1 MLLYLIN
8 PDNPVV
14 GVTKLKWSRLNK
26 YRMMKPLNLLT
37 LASLT
42 PPDWTVEV
50 IDENLGRVDY
60 PSLPRP
66 DLVGIT
72 AFTSQAT
79 RAYEVA
85 TTFRRMGVPVVMGGI
100 HATMCLDEALRYA
113 STVVTGEAE
122 SLWGQVLEDAK
133 RGTLQRVYRG
143 GLSAME
149 TIPAARHDHLPGGYY
164 SGSIQTAR
172 GCPLRCTFCSVT
184 AFNGGQFRLRPI
196 PDVIAELRLIR
207 EPRIFF
213 VDDNLIGTRRDHLA
227 RSKELFRA
235 LIAAGQTRPWYCQAT
250 INFADDDELL
260 DLAARSGCE
269 GVYIGFESPT
279 VEGLTAVHKKF
290 NIQNGRDFR
299 ASVRR
304 IQRRGIVVVGS
315 FIMGIDTD
323 RSGIAELIARAA
335 ERYGVDMANVLIL
348 TPLPGTE
355 LYADMEREERILANR
370 YPEDWQYYTLGY
382 PVAEFKHFTWAEI
395 VEEMNRF
402 KDLFY
407 SYPKILRRVLLT
419 AYHARNPVTVL
430 VSFIGNLGYRYSHVF
445 HQKIYA
451 SRYLSLDVPQGT
463 THTANVNGSAES
475 LHLEEGAFR
484 EAQPV

>member
-1 MLLYLIN
+1 MLLSLIN
-8 PDNPVV
+8 PGNPVV
-14 GVTKLKWSRLNK
+14 SVTKLKWSRLNK

-42 PPDWTVEV
+42 PPDWTVQV
-50 IDENLGRVDY
+50 IDENLGPVDY
-60 PSLPRP
+60 ARLPRP

-85 TTFRRMGVPVVMGGI
+85 TIFRELGVPVVIGGI

-113 STVVTGEAE
+113 ASVVTGEAE
-122 SLWGQVLEDAK
+122 SIWTQVLEDAWK
-133 RGTLQRVYRG
+133 GALQRVYRG

-149 TIPAARHDHLPGGYY
+149 TIPPARHDLLPGGYY

-213 VDDNLIGTRRDHLA
+213 VDDNLIGTRRDHIA
-227 RSKELFRA
+227 RSKELLRA
-235 LIAAGQTRPWYCQAT
+235 MIAAGETRPWYCQAT
-250 INFADDDELL
+250 INFADDEELL

-299 ASVRR
+299 ASVRH
-304 IQRRGIVVVGS
+304 IQRHGIVVVGS

-323 RSGIAELIARAA
+323 RPGIAELIARAA
-335 ERYGVDMANVLIL
+335 EQYGVDMANVLIL
-348 TPLPGTE
+348 TPLPGTQ
-355 LYADMEREERILANR
+355 LHAQMEREGRILADH

-382 PVAEFKHFTWAEI
+382 PVSRFKHFTWAEI
-395 VEEMNRF
+395 VQEMNRF

-419 AYHARNPVTVL
+419 AYHSRNPVTTL
-430 VSFIGNLGYRYSHVF
+430 VSLIGNLGYRYSHIF
-445 HQKIYA
+445 HGRVYDR
-451 SRYLSLDVPQGT
+451 RYLTPG
-463 THTANVNGSAES
+463 AAEPAPAQV
-475 LHLEEGAFR
+475 EEEEAR
-484 EAQPV
+484 ELQPA